1 MMTNCITHTHIL
13 HASRAGRSKNSFF
26 ERGKNR
32 LSQNEERIKKGR
44 VGDYELSQL
53 VDRHLVVHTHTHTHT
68 SHTSHLYSITHTV
81 TVYTLVIIS

>member
-1 MMTNCITHTHIL
+1 MQADSEDQRIL
-13 HASRAGRSKNSFF
+13 FF

-44 VGDYELSQL
+44 VGDRELSQL
-53 VDRHLVVHTHTHTHT
+53 VDRHASSPH
-68 SHTSHLYSITHTV
+68 THTV

>member
-1 MMTNCITHTHIL
+1 MQAEPGDQRIL
-13 HASRAGRSKNSFF
+13 FF

-44 VGDYELSQL
+44 VGDHELSQL
-53 VDRHLVVHTHTHTHT
+53 VDRHASSTHTSHTHTHTYSP
-68 SHTSHLYSITHTV
+68 SHTHTV